1 MVWLIHYLGP
11 MPFGAVML
19 LLCIGALA
27 LTDFILSQIEQSEDH
42 PLHNRRINDLPG
54 DKDGEQE

>member
-1 MVWLIHYLGP
+1 MLWLIKHLGP
-11 MPFGAVML
+11 IPFGAVML

-42 PLHNRRINDLPG
+42 LLHNRRINDLPG